1 MHLSKRNNQILI
13 LLFAG
18 VLMSALDIS
27 IVGPAIPA
35 IENTMQLDGHNI
47 SWIFSIYLL
56 FYLFGIPILSK
67 LSDIQ
72 GRRSIY
78 ILSLILFAIGS
89 GVVSISD
96 DLRILLAGRAIQGFG
111 ASGIFPVA
119 AATIADV
126 YPVEKRG
133 RALGMLGAVF
143 GIAFI
148 IGPILAGT
156 ILHYSSWNTI
166 FLINLPF
173 AFILIIFAI
182 FVLPGKPQEE
192 KPSFN
197 GKGILM
203 LVTVLF
209 SFSFGLNNLDAT
221 RLAESFFSWTVLP
234 FLLLVLIVLPL
245 LIRHERTQKNP
256 FISIELFA
264 SKQLR
269 LVGIIAFG
277 LGLFQSSI
285 VFIPKLAVQLFEVS
299 PSKASFMLIPLVLAT
314 AIVPPVSGRL
324 LEVIGSRM
332 IIFTGLVIAVVSLV
346 LFSLLSG
353 NIYLFYIA
361 SGCLGFGLAIR
372 ASLKYALLNE
382 TGAKERASALGMLMI
397 LIAVGELTGAA
408 LIGVIITGSKSI
420 AAGFG
425 YAFLLLTFLTAILVV
440 LSLFLKKR
448 KKELVKIISE

>member
-1 MHLSKRNNQILI
+1 MI
-13 LLFAG
+13 LLFVG

-27 IVGPAIPA
+27 VVGPSIPA
-35 IENTMQLDGHNI
+35 IEKTMHLDGHNI

-72 GRRSIY
+72 GRRLIY
-78 ILSLILFAIGS
+78 ILSLIIFAFGS
-89 GVVSISD
+89 CVVSISD

-119 AATIADV
+119 AATIGDV

-133 RALGMLGAVF
+133 RALGTLGAVF

-156 ILHYSSWNTI
+156 ILHYSTWNAI
-166 FLINLPF
+166 FLINLPL

-182 FVLPGKPQEE
+182 FLLPGKPRGS

-197 GKGILM
+197 WKGILM
-203 LVTVLF
+203 LVMVLSAF
-209 SFSFGLNNLDAT
+209 SLALNNLDT
-221 RLAESFFSWTVLP
+221 NLPLKSLFSWKVLP
-234 FLLLVLIVLPL
+234 FILLVVIVLPL
-245 LIRHERTQKNP
+245 LIRHEQTQKNP
-256 FISIELFA
+256 FISVELFH

-285 VFIPKLAVQLFEVS
+285 VFIPKLAAQLFGVS

-314 AIVPPVSGRL
+314 AIISPISGRM
-324 LEVIGSRM
+324 LEVIGSRL
-332 IIFTGLVIAVVSLV
+332 IIFTGLLTVVVSLI
-346 LFSLLSG
+346 LFSFLSK
-353 NIYLFYIA
+353 NTYVFYIA
-361 SGCLGFGLAIR
+361 SACLGLGLSIR

-382 TGAKERASALGMLMI
+382 TDPTERASALGMLMV

-408 LIGVIITGSKSI
+408 LIGVIISGSKGS
-420 AAGFG
+420 AAGFA
-425 YAFLLLTFLTAILVV
+425 YAFLLLIFLTATLVI
-440 LSLFLKKR
+440 LSLFLKNR
-448 KKELVKIISE
+448 KIELAKITSE